1 MEWSITTRH
10 DPAGKYGAVKIDEN
24 DFDIK
29 YMKTIKPFIAPYK
42 GCAAALAKKALLLS
56 FIAPYGPFQVFSEKL
71 PYVPSYR
78 KLR

>member
-1 MEWSITTRH
+1 
-10 DPAGKYGAVKIDEN
+10 
-24 DFDIK
+24 
-29 YMKTIKPFIAPYK
+29 MKTIKPFIAPYK